1 MYIQFILSILTQC
14 SQIFYSSKRG
24 IPMQRTFISFIGSFF
39 LVFIEVYLV
48 LLIKGYET
56 IEFGTIGPFISVWAM
71 NFFLL
76 FSILTDVKMYLDEKK
91 ENETNNY
98 SH

>member
-1 MYIQFILSILTQC
+1 
-14 SQIFYSSKRG
+14 
-24 IPMQRTFISFIGSFF
+24 MQRTFISFIGGFF
-39 LVFIEVYLV
+39 LVFIEAYLV

-76 FSILTDVKMYLDEKK
+76 FTILSDVKMYLDEKK
-91 ENETNNY
+91 ENNNNNY

>member
-1 MYIQFILSILTQC
+1 
-14 SQIFYSSKRG
+14 
-24 IPMQRTFISFIGSFF
+24 MQRTFISFIGSFF

-48 LLIKGYET
+48 LLFKGYET